1 MLELSKQ
8 RTTELNPD
16 FYSTQQRSLVDYS
29 LVEILGAIISKN
41 KDIEVLNL
49 SLQLMHKA
57 VDGPNRY
64 CQQYVLDYFS
74 SPEHSNNLFLTLE
87 RLIMTSIDSIT
98 DVIEQLSLYELN
110 KVGRAHQN
118 IRGKNNKL
126 VLERINIH
134 MEIENFEGRK
144 DFIINIFQL
153 FIHLMKGNDRGREFM
168 RVPLIS
174 ESGKQSFNMSLIVF
188 SVRILSTLLK
198 NMNQRCIQIADIIM
212 DFILECIIGPSP
224 DNQDEVLKTNFA
236 DCVKELLSEYAE
248 GIELITTKLVREN
261 VEFNRLC
268 TKSIVVTKYLLEG
281 NRRYETNRQ
290 MIAALLKPQYLI
302 RKIRDDLVLYFENKK
317 RAKLKKKLKEK
328 EEKKLVSSFGLD
340 SLKRLYNDLDL
351 IDEQLTDIFEQF
363 FVLKMICKHD
373 VRQTF
378 VYPVTDETEKIALD
392 FLEACTGN
400 IEVVFQNKIHT
411 VYLEIQ
417 PLFKY
422 MGKEEMD
429 LVTTSVRRDTPK
441 NKVIDF
447 INLMPMVFDLISYKA
462 NLKKK
467 GFFFSEKIYEYLEK
481 TNFVFVF
488 IINCLIMAFF
498 RKKLQFGSSV
508 TDPVFD
514 ERHVVM
520 IVLINVHLVLMAL
533 RVLVYLLFETR
544 VELMKQW
551 RSIFEKIIG
560 KVKQNATV
568 HSELLPLSKKRFV
581 DLKMKE
587 QAALF
592 SAYNDL
598 EGNSKNLE
606 YLDFIFQSIYM
617 IAGLSKF
624 KSLMLY
630 VALTVYSYIYDVYF
644 FYGLLLLDI
653 IVPAAHQN
661 LESNILNI
669 VKSITLNAN
678 QFILTAVFGTRGSP
692 SLPYR
697 LPLQLHGL
705 RDLPRRLPHVG
716 HQHRPQA
723 RERVHGAAAVLLHAL
738 LFRSRG

>member
-1 MLELSKQ
+1 V
-8 RTTELNPD
+8 D
-16 FYSTQQRSLVDYS
+16 FSI
-29 LVEILGAIISKN
+29 VEILGSIVTKN

-49 SLQLMHKA
+49 SLQLMHKL
-57 VDGPNRY
+57 VDGPNQY
-64 CQQYVLDYFS
+64 CQQYVLDHFS
-74 SPEHSNNLFLTLE
+74 SAEHSNNFFLTLE
-87 RLIMTSIDSIT
+87 RLIMTSIDSIS

-110 KVGRAHQN
+110 KVPVAHQN

-134 MEIENFEGRK
+134 MEIEKFEGRR
-144 DFIINIFQL
+144 DFIIHIFQL
-153 FIHLMKGNDRGREFM
+153 FIYLMKGNDRGREFM

-198 NMNQRCIQIADIIM
+198 NMNQRCIKIADIIM

-261 VEFNRLC
+261 PEFNRLC

-281 NRRYETNRQ
+281 NRRYEINRQ
-290 MIAALLKPQYLI
+290 MIASLLKPQYLI
-302 RKIRDDLVLYFENKK
+302 RKIRDDLVAYYENKK
-317 RAKLKKKLKEK
+317 RAKSKKKLKAK
-328 EEKKLVSSFGLD
+328 DDKKIIARFSLD
-340 SLKRLYNDLDL
+340 SLKRIYNELDL
-351 IDEQLTDIFEQF
+351 IDDPLTDIFEQF

-373 VRQTF
+373 ARQTF
-378 VYPVTDETEKIALD
+378 VYPISEESEKTTLD
-392 FLEACTGN
+392 FLESCTGN
-400 IEVVFQNKIHT
+400 IEVVFQNQIHT

-417 PLFKY
+417 PLFRY
-422 MGKEEMD
+422 MGNEEMD

-441 NKVIDF
+441 NKIIDF
-447 INLMPMVFDLISYKA
+447 LNLMPMVFDLISYKA

-488 IINCLIMAFF
+488 VINCLIMVFF
-498 RKKLQFGSSV
+498 RKQLRFGSSV
-508 TDPVFD
+508 TDPAFD
-514 ERHVVM
+514 EHHPVM

-560 KVKQNATV
+560 KVKQNVAG
-568 HSELLPLSKKRFV
+568 HAELVPLSKKRFV

-587 QAALF
+587 QAMLF

-598 EGNSKNLE
+598 EGHSRNLE
-606 YLDFIFQSIYM
+606 YLDFIFQSVYM

-630 VALTVYSYIYDVYF
+630 VALTVYSYVNDVYF

-653 IVPAAHQN
+653 IVRAAHQN
-661 LESNILNI
+661 LESNTLNI

-678 QFILTAVFGTRGSP
+678 QFILTAVFGT
-692 SLPYR
+692 
-697 LPLQLHGL
+697 
-705 RDLPRRLPHVG
+705 
-716 HQHRPQA
+716 
-723 RERVHGAAAVLLHAL
+723 GA
-738 LFRSRG
+738 